1 MKSKDQREQLTIWRP
16 LLDISR
22 EQICQWVQ
30 QLQIAYV
37 NDPTN
42 LDTQYDRAWC
52 RHELWHI
59 LQSRYPKM
67 QQALART
74 SYLMQDAN
82 EILNEVL
89 QQDLSFCGNEEKLD
103 LIKLKQLS
111 LARQRQLLST
121 WMKGQDTYRPAFE
134 MVQRLQDEKL
144 TLKPRL
150 GGEKIHLYGRIGAWP
165 LKKAIQEAHIFP
177 WMRHTIQILSVDNVM
192 LGVFTPNGFWLAQSE
207 YCEIGALNCNI
218 TFIGGGNMAQALI
231 GGLLSRGLP
240 ATRITVSDPFEK
252 IRLLLQEKDV
262 HVTEDNIEAIK
273 HADIVVFAVKPQVLG
288 SVLKPLKGLL
298 DDKLLISIV
307 AGAEIKTI
315 SDLTGSERIVRVMPN
330 TPALV
335 QTGAHGIYAN
345 PEVSAKDR
353 ELTTQV
359 LAATGL
365 TLWVNSEAQIDAV
378 TAVSGSGPAYFFYM
392 MESMIRAGKNMGLDE
407 KVATALTLQTALGA
421 AQMAI
426 TSSSAPSDLRK
437 NVTSPNGT
445 TQAALEVFDRAQISQ
460 NIQTALAAA
469 QKRSQELAQELSDS
483 IK

>member
-1 MKSKDQREQLTIWRP
+1 MS
-16 LLDISR
+16 
-22 EQICQWVQ
+22 
-30 QLQIAYV
+30 A
-37 NDPTN
+37 
-42 LDTQYDRAWC
+42 
-52 RHELWHI
+52 
-59 LQSRYPKM
+59 
-67 QQALART
+67 
-74 SYLMQDAN
+74 
-82 EILNEVL
+82 
-89 QQDLSFCGNEEKLD
+89 
-103 LIKLKQLS
+103 
-111 LARQRQLLST
+111 
-121 WMKGQDTYRPAFE
+121 
-134 MVQRLQDEKL
+134 
-144 TLKPRL
+144 
-150 GGEKIHLYGRIGAWP
+150 
-165 LKKAIQEAHIFP
+165 
-177 WMRHTIQILSVDNVM
+177 
-192 LGVFTPNGFWLAQSE
+192 
-207 YCEIGALNCNI
+207 ALNCNI

-240 ATRITVSDPFEK
+240 ATRITVSDPFEN
-252 IRLLLQEKDV
+252 IRQLLQEKDV
-262 HVTEDNIEAIK
+262 HVTDDNIAAIK
-273 HADIVVFAVKPQVLG
+273 NADIVVFAVKPQVLG
-288 SVLKPLKGLL
+288 GVLKPLKGLL
-298 DDKLLISIV
+298 ENKLLISIV

-315 SDLTGSERIVRVMPN
+315 SDLTSSERVVRVMPN

-335 QTGAHGIYAN
+335 QTGAHGMFAK

-353 ELTTQV
+353 ELATQV

-365 TLWVNSEAQIDAV
+365 TLWVSSEAQIDAV

-426 TSSSAPSDLRK
+426 TSSNAPSELRK